1 MKVLWAP
8 WRMDYILGPKAG
20 NCPFCVPETQLE
32 DEERLIVFRGKF
44 TFVLLNKFP
53 YNNGH
58 IMVTPYRHVMNFE
71 DLTKDEAYELTDL
84 LQLSNR
90 ALKEFCNPD
99 GINMGI
105 NLGRAAGAGVAEHL
119 HVHLVP
125 RWVGD
130 SSFIAVMDE
139 VRIVP
144 EHIQKTYEKLLS
156 IFKKLTS

>member
-1 MKVLWAP
+1 MKVMWAP
-8 WRMDYILGPKAG
+8 WRMEYVLEPKSG
-20 NCPFCVPETQLE
+20 TCPFCVPENTL
-32 DEERLIVFRGKF
+32 DDKERLIVHRGKF

-58 IMVTPYRHVMNFE
+58 IMVTPYRHVMDFA
-71 DLTKDEAYELTDL
+71 DLTQDEAYEITDL

-90 ALKEFCNPD
+90 ALKKFCNPD

-105 NLGRAAGAGVAEHL
+105 NLGRAAGAGIAEHL
-119 HVHLVP
+119 HFHLVP

-139 VRIVP
+139 IRMVP
-144 EHIQKTYEKLLS
+144 QHIQRTYEELLS
-156 IFKKLTS
+156 VFEQLTS